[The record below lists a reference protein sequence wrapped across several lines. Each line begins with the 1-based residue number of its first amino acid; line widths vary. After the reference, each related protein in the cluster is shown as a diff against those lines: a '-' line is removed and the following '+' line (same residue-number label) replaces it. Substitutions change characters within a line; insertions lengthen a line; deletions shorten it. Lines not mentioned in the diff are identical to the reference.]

1 MKEKEN
7 NSQTQPRN
15 ILNLR
20 PKRAVQW
27 EENEDGTVIL
37 LTPKF
42 ENKLLVKYLLPRM
55 KSKNIKIKLDDV
67 GSWVWRHID
76 GERTILQI
84 GELMEHELAERAQP
98 VYERLGLFMNML
110 LRRKF
115 ILLKDEHV

>member
-20 PKRAVQW
+20 PQRAVQW